1 MTKSTLKIYIDDYGN
16 YYIEAMNGDVIP
28 INVGKSINYDDF
40 IKNNEIIDVMELIC
54 VKNYYLKNYYLKG
67 GQKND

>member
-1 MTKSTLKIYIDDYGN
+1 MIKSTLKIYIDDYGN

-67 GQKND
+67 EQKNE